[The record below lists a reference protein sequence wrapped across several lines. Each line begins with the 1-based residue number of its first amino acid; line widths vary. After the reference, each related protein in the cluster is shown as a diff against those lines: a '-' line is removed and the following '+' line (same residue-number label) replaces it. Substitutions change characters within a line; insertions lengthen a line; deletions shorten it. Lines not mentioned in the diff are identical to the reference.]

1 MKWNVDSLTNNC
13 GIYSSF
19 SLKFLIFGWFIMIQV
34 FLKLWKIIQNISS
47 VFFSHMWISSS
58 SSPLPFQYSFALL
71 EYFFICPIIF
81 QHFDFSS
88 YTQIDWKIISA
99 PYFKTQTFHILS
111 NSFYIL
117 FLFTLLVQISKEGA
131 LNLEL
136 WTWSFGLGALDLS
149 SCYLLM
155 T

>member
-1 MKWNVDSLTNNC
+1 
-13 GIYSSF
+13 
-19 SLKFLIFGWFIMIQV
+19 
-34 FLKLWKIIQNISS
+34 
-47 VFFSHMWISSS
+47 MWISST

-117 FLFTLLVQISKEGA
+117 FLFNLLVQSSKEGA

-155 T
+155 NLMIDPLIISDRFVTFIYSFHPKLPQKSFGLI